1 MQRVTHCV
9 LVNENN
15 ILLLQKPRR
24 NWWVAPGG
32 KMEPGENIREAVVRE
47 YREETGVYLKN
58 PKLKGVF
65 TIIIEEDAKVVNE
78 WMMFSFLATEFDGQN
93 QDECEEGI
101 LRWHAIDE
109 VKKLPMAE
117 GDYHIIDY
125 LLQGTEILHGT
136 FVYTPDFELIR
147 YRLNPS

>member
-1 MQRVTHCV
+1 MQRVTNCI
-9 LVNENN
+9 LVRDHE

-65 TIIIEEDAKVVNE
+65 TITIEENEKIIDE
-78 WMMFSFLATEFDGQN
+78 WMMFSFLATEFDGVN
-93 QDECEEGI
+93 NDVCEEGI
-101 LRWHAIDE
+101 IRWQNQADLTS
-109 VKKLPMAE
+109 LPMAE

-125 LLQGTEILHGT
+125 ALKGKDILHGT
-136 FVYTPDFELIR
+136 FVYTPDFKLIR
-147 YRLNPS
+147 YRLIPS